1 MTSYAEQAR
10 TDPALAA
17 FIAAEVARAGV
28 ELAALKVEHAHQQ
41 TVIAELQRQIAEL
54 REALSRKGRRVSTEQ
69 DGIALSR

>member
-17 FIAAEVARAGV
+17 FIAAEIARACV
-28 ELAALKVEHAHQQ
+28 ELAALKVEHAHQE

-54 REALSRKGRRVSTEQ
+54 REALSRKGKK
-69 DGIALSR
+69 

>member
-28 ELAALKVEHAHQQ
+28 ELAALKVEHEHQRE
-41 TVIAELQRQIAEL
+41 VIAQLQRDLADAKQRAREFEL
-54 REALSRKGRRVSTEQ
+54 KLEKLRPRKK
-69 DGIALSR
+69 